1 MYAHLKRLTGPVLR
15 TAVRL
20 EAVGLENVPQSN
32 GVILASNH
40 LSIVDSTFLPLVLD
54 RQVTFM
60 AKAEY
65 FAGGSWPTR
74 IVSSFMRGSGQV
86 PVDREN
92 QRAAVASL
100 DACLRV
106 VKDGG
111 VFCIYPEGTR
121 SPDGRLYR
129 AKTGVAWLAL
139 KSGVPVVPVAMSG
152 TDRVLPPGRVVPRPA
167 KVEVTFGKPVDL
179 SLYEGSAAAD
189 AGARRAVSDLI
200 VQAIAEVSGQEYVP
214 VYAARAKEQG

>member
-1 MYAHLKRLTGPVLR
+1 MMYEHVKRLSGPLLR

-20 EAVGLENVPQSN
+20 EAVGLENVPRSN

-60 AKAEY
+60 AKSEY
-65 FAGGSWPTR
+65 FAGGPWPMR
-74 IVSSFMRGSGQV
+74 IISSFMQGSGQV

-111 VFCIYPEGTR
+111 IFCIYPEGTR

-139 KSGVPVVPVAMSG
+139 TSGAPVVPVAMSG
-152 TDRVLPPGRVVPRPA
+152 TDRVLPPTRALPRPA
-167 KVEVTFGKPVDL
+167 KVKVTFGKPVDL
-179 SLYEGSAAAD
+179 SAYEGSAGD
-189 AGARRAVSDLI
+189 ARARRAVSDLI
-200 VQAIAEVSGQEYVP
+200 TQRIAEVSGQEYVP
-214 VYAARAKEQG
+214 VYAAKAKEQG